1 MKMKTFLSVLLLS
14 IVAIGCSLVKTD
26 SSTVKS
32 VCEWDENCKIVSEH
46 THSMPK
52 KK

>member
-1 MKMKTFLSVLLLS
+1 MKIPRNIILVLILLVLS
-14 IVAIGCSLVKTD
+14 GCVVIRKNETQVK
-26 SSTVKS
+26 VN
-32 VCEWDENCKIVSEH
+32 CEWDENCKIVSEH